1 MRRVLLAITLV
12 SVLAAVPS
20 TAGAASFSM
29 GVSSAEVTSN
39 SALLWTRAP
48 KSGKAQLVV
57 GINRKFT
64 KTRLVKKLSATKG
77 NDLTVQSRVRHLK
90 PAKSYYYFF
99 FQGKQ
104 RSDIGT
110 FRTAPKPSASK
121 TIKFAVKFHDIQ
133 VDLGTKGPSAGDE
146 RILSDTLLDSSG
158 AKIGHDAGVCTFT
171 SLAPPEAVC
180 SISFFLSGGQIAIQ
194 FLNTPPPH
202 KVAAIVG
209 GTGAYRGARGEAV
222 IVESPK
228 QTGTVTFRLTT

>member
-110 FRTAPKPSASK
+110 FRTAPKPSLGDPLPLLRRQPAK
-121 TIKFAVKFHDIQ
+121 AVEQ
-133 VDLGTKGPSAGDE
+133 
-146 RILSDTLLDSSG
+146 RLDFG
-158 AKIGHDAGVCTFT
+158 GVR
-171 SLAPPEAVC
+171 PEPLNDHLTYNTRGSMAVGVPLC
-180 SISFFLSGGQIAIQ
+180 
-194 FLNTPPPH
+194 P
-202 KVAAIVG
+202 
-209 GTGAYRGARGEAV
+209 
-222 IVESPK
+222 
-228 QTGTVTFRLTT
+228 